1 MRVLRAL
8 VFFGALVV
16 LVVAGL
22 AYARGG
28 LMVQGGINIQGALL
42 VDTKEAP
49 ARATV
54 ETPNIQPD
62 LRSS

>member
-49 ARATV
+49 VRATV